1 MTTPHGPPVPP
12 SAPHAGVTSP
22 RAPMSGDFPP
32 EPQCP
37 PPTGQLP
44 IPTMLPGAF
53 PGPGTPVRSRAPRF
67 APGQHC
73 RPRARLDAQRP
84 PPTLCTRPG
93 RPPRRPR
100 QLATA
105 LPVTSPR
112 PLSGPRRAP
121 DGPGSGARR
130 LGSCPRREGCP
141 RIIGAVE
148 ELTQPGHPRMAQPV
162 NPSRPYNPQHSP
174 PDPPGQ
180 VSQSASPGPSGPV
193 HLYTDS
199 PTPVAG

>member
-22 RAPMSGDFPP
+22 RAPHVGRLPSGTPMPP
-32 EPQCP
+32 SNWPITHPHHAPRGVPRPGDPREITCSAFRPGATLP
-37 PPTGQLP
+37 PPRAARRPAPAPDPLYP
-44 IPTMLPGAF
+44 S
-53 PGPGTPVRSRAPRF
+53 RSSAP
-67 APGQHC
+67 A
-73 RPRARLDAQRP
+73 
-84 PPTLCTRPG
+84 
-93 RPPRRPR
+93 PR